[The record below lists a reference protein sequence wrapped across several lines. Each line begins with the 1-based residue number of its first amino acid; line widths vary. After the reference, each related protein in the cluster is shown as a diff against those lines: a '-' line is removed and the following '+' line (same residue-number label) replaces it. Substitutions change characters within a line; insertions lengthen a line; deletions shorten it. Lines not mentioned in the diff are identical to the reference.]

1 MLGLLGAVAPM
12 VKTLF
17 NTIDKTIDNKAEAE
31 KIKQSI
37 QQQLLSGQ
45 LKELEAQAQI
55 ITAEAKGG
63 WLQRNWRP
71 LLMLVFAGLVVAH
84 WFGFTAP
91 NIPESVQNSLLNI
104 VLVGVGGYVV
114 GRSGEKIADKFKKE
128 K

>member
-1 MLGLLGAVAPM
+1 MLGILGAVAPM

-55 ITAEAKGG
+55 ITAEARGG

-114 GRSGEKIADKFKKE
+114 GRSGEKIADKLRKDK
-128 K
+128 

>member
-1 MLGLLGAVAPM
+1 MLGVLGAVAPM

-17 NTIDKTIDNKAEAE
+17 STIDKTIDNKAEAE
-31 KIKQSI
+31 KIKQNI

-71 LLMLVFAGLVVAH
+71 LLMLTFAGLLVAH

-104 VLVGVGGYVV
+104 VLVGMGGYIV
-114 GRSGEKIADKFKKE
+114 GRSGEKIMDKYKE
-128 K
+128 KK

>member
-1 MLGLLGAVAPM
+1 MLGILGAVAPM

-17 NTIDKTIDNKAEAE
+17 STIDKTIDNKAEAE

-45 LKELEAQAQI
+45 LKELEAQASI
-55 ITAEAKGG
+55 ITAEARGG

-71 LLMLVFAGLVVAH
+71 MLMLIFAGLVVAH

-104 VLVGVGGYVV
+104 VLVGMGGYIF
-114 GRSGEKIADKFKKE
+114 GRSGEKIMDKYKDKK
-128 K
+128 

>member
-1 MLGLLGAVAPM
+1 MLGILGAVAPM

-55 ITAEAKGG
+55 ITAEAQGG

-71 LLMLVFAGLVVAH
+71 LLMLIFAGLVVAH

-114 GRSGEKIADKFKKE
+114 GRSGEKIADKLRKDK
-128 K
+128 

>member
-1 MLGLLGAVAPM
+1 MLSVLGAVAPM

-17 NTIDKTIDNKAEAE
+17 STIDKTIENKAEAE

-71 LLMLVFAGLVVAH
+71 ILMLVFAGLVVAH
-84 WFGFTAP
+84 WFGLTAP
-91 NIPESVQNSLLNI
+91 NIPESVQNSLLDI
-104 VLVGVGGYVV
+104 VMIGVGGYVV
-114 GRSGEKIADKFKKE
+114 GRSSEKIMDKYKQK
-128 K
+128 

>member
-1 MLGLLGAVAPM
+1 MLGILGAVAPM

-17 NTIDKTIDNKAEAE
+17 NTIDKTIENKAEAE

-55 ITAEAKGG
+55 ITAEARGG

-114 GRSGEKIADKFKKE
+114 GRSGEKIADKLRKDK
-128 K
+128 

>member
-1 MLGLLGAVAPM
+1 MIGILGAVAPM

-17 NTIDKTIDNKAEAE
+17 STIDKTIDNKAEAE
-31 KIKQSI
+31 KIKQNI

-45 LKELEAQAQI
+45 LKELEAQASI

-63 WLQRNWRP
+63 WLQRNWSP
-71 LLMLVFAGLVVAH
+71 MLMLTFAGLVVAH

-104 VLVGVGGYVV
+104 VLVGMGGYIV
-114 GRSGEKIADKFKKE
+114 GRSGEKIMDKFKDK

>member
-1 MLGLLGAVAPM
+1 MLGILGAVAPM

-17 NTIDKTIDNKAEAE
+17 STIDKTIDNKAEAE

-45 LKELEAQAQI
+45 LKELEAQASI
-55 ITAEAKGG
+55 ITAEARGG

-71 LLMLVFAGLVVAH
+71 LLMLTFAGLVVAH

-104 VLVGVGGYVV
+104 VLVGMGGYIV
-114 GRSGEKIADKFKKE
+114 GRSGEKIMDKYKDKK
-128 K
+128 